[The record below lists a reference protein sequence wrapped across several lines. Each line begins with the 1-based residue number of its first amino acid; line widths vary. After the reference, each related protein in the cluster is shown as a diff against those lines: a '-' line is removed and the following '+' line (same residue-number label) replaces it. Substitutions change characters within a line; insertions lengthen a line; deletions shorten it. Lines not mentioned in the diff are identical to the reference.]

1 MIRTRVIVGSILAL
15 ATIGILIGDDYL
27 APGWFPC
34 LFACL
39 MALGILA
46 GRELVHLFPE
56 ATRPSEALTIIAILL
71 CLATN
76 WLPVFF
82 GAGRVW
88 GWTVSHYQ
96 VPLSVILVFSTVLIA
111 AFLLEMYSYTGE
123 GGQSLPR
130 IASTV
135 LAVGYLGVLPCFFV
149 QIRFLTQ
156 EHTAALLAL
165 TIAVPKCNDVC
176 AFFSG
181 TFFGRHK
188 MTPVLSPKKTWEGFA
203 GGMIGGALVAVG
215 LSLFLPAFGG
225 PLEAVAFGLVVGLA
239 GVFGDLA
246 ESLIK
251 RDCLSKDSSKSIPGF
266 GGLLD
271 VVDSVLFA
279 APVAFLW
286 FGSQPRVR

>member
-34 LFACL
+34 LFICL

-46 GRELVHLFPE
+46 GRELVQLFPE
-56 ATRPSEALTIIAILL
+56 ATRPNATLTITGILL
-71 CLATN
+71 CLAVN
-76 WLPVFF
+76 WLPVLFK
-82 GAGRVW
+82 AELTWSPDR
-88 GWTVSHYQ
+88 YK
-96 VPLSVILVFSTVLIA
+96 VPAWVMLVFTATLIA
-111 AFLLEMYSYTGE
+111 AFLLEMYRYTGE
-123 GGQSLPR
+123 GGNSLPR
-130 IASTV
+130 IAFTV
-135 LAVGYLGVLPCFFV
+135 LAVAYLGVLPLFFA
-149 QIRFLTQ
+149 QIRFLPRDD
-156 EHTAALLAL
+156 TAVLLAL
-165 TIAVPKCNDVC
+165 TIAVPKCNDVF
-176 AFFSG
+176 AFFTG

-188 MTPVLSPKKTWEGFA
+188 MTPVLSPKKTWEGFT

-215 LSLFLPAFGG
+215 LSFIWPVFRG
-225 PLEAVAFGLVVGLA
+225 PLSAAAFGLVVGLA

-251 RDCLSKDSSKSIPGF
+251 RDCLAKDASKSIPGF

-279 APVAFLW
+279 APVALLW
-286 FGSQPRVR
+286 FAK